1 MLPADGREDY
11 VAITQFDTQHNL
23 DDWLESAER
32 ANWLTKLG
40 AIDIYRE
47 DVVIMASSRR
57 TIAGADWS
65 RRQNEAKVQCALS
78 IVTSS
83 HRSSAMPP

>member
-11 VAITQFDTQHNL
+11 VTITQFDTQHNL

-47 DVVIMASSRR
+47 EIMSLAGRKRPLSQAVFTDKQDGSSKE
-57 TIAGADWS
+57 I
-65 RRQNEAKVQCALS
+65 
-78 IVTSS
+78 TSELFPNP
-83 HRSSAMPP
+83 RLK